1 MKARAQLA
9 HRLAVIDKAPPVLI
23 RSLAFDD
30 AIEVAEPVLI
40 YSERA

>member
-9 HRLAVIDKAPPVLI
+9 HRLAVIDKAPLVLI